1 MYLDTGTLVAT
12 MIALTTS
19 LTLMITTV
27 LQNARLTKDKEYWYY
42 QYMELKHYVEHE

>member
-1 MYLDTGTLVAT
+1 MYLDTGTLIAI

-19 LTLMITTV
+19 TTLMITTV

-42 QYMELKHYVEHE
+42 QYTELKHYVEYE